1 VASQSSAGHG
11 YSVEPQREDMDI
23 DTYTEDEHGSDG
35 EVMITVDPDVQ
46 LVRSLPYSSLFLT
59 GHYA

>member
-1 VASQSSAGHG
+1 
-11 YSVEPQREDMDI
+11 VEPQREDMDI